1 MDAFMEDDPIAELQD
16 AAAAKQMRE
25 AVDAIT
31 ADLIRNSKNYP
42 AQVRDLPRLA
52 TAMEKSLK
60 DGNYKDAIT
69 RAGQL
74 DKHVEVYA
82 PSDEPAK
89 EAKLTLMHR
98 IRVIAKI
105 TQ

>member
-1 MDAFMEDDPIAELQD
+1 MEDDPIAELKD
-16 AAAAKQMRE
+16 AGAAKQVRE
-25 AVDAIT
+25 AIDAVT

-42 AQVRDLPRLA
+42 AQVRDMPRLA
-52 TAMEKSLK
+52 TAMEKSVK
-60 DGNYKDAIT
+60 DGNYREAIT

-74 DKHVEVYA
+74 EKHVEAYV

-98 IRVIAKI
+98 IRVIIKI